1 MASRTHSNRCRVRIA
16 ARTWV
21 ESVRCVPRALIHP
34 RALQAARTGLE
45 EPLASYMREQAAAKI
60 VQQGE
65 VEARAV
71 QVEAEGIL
79 PIHAA
84 ADRIGRLAVGQP
96 FDILQHHDQG

>member
-1 MASRTHSNRCRVRIA
+1 VRIA

-34 RALQAARTGLE
+34 RALQAARKGLE
-45 EPLASYMREQAAAKI
+45 EPLASYMGEHAAPKI
-60 VQQGE
+60 VQQRA
-65 VEARAV
+65 VEAGIG
-71 QVEAEGIL
+71 ELKAEGIL

-84 ADRIGRLAVGQP
+84 ADRIGRLPVGQP